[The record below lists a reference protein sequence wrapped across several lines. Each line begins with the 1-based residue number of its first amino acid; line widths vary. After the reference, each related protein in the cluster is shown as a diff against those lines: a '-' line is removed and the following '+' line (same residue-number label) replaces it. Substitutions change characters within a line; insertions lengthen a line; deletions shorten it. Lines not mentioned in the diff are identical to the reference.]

1 MKQTE
6 KDKLI
11 EAVRKKVQK
20 NGIPI
25 NVRTGG
31 NTEAAEWAVKVL
43 EKCIEIDEPLGVIQ
57 GYDYDHCPKCNST
70 IGQSAYYC
78 KRCGSYLR
86 YSKDWG

>member
-31 NTEAAEWAVKVL
+31 SDEAAEWAIKVL
-43 EKCIEIDEPLGVIQ
+43 EKCIEIDEPLGTKMVQ
-57 GYDYDHCPKCNST
+57 GQDKCP
-70 IGQSAYYC
+70 AC
-78 KRCGSYLR
+78 KRSVGTSGFFCKWCGAMLR
-86 YSKDWG
+86 EVLY